1 MSNFVLLILSIA
13 ILMSSLSEKIELFVH
28 NEEVLLTLCFIGF
41 IFFAYS
47 YLSDNFVE
55 DFQKKIEGLE
65 DQLFSVISLKFNAT
79 LSSFDELFLFKSL
92 ETKLV
97 IIENLVNSRLFSYFF
112 LFQCQA
118 LKDSIFSL
126 TTSKLMDILRA
137 EASIV
142 EQTNKQTMKSVLIAL
157 ILPVNSFDYLKPL
170 KQGIT
175 GFSYKFFAFKVSTIA
190 KLSS

>member
-13 ILMSSLSEKIELFVH
+13 ILISSLSEKIELFVH

-170 KQGIT
+170 KQNHG
-175 GFSYKFFAFKVSTIA
+175 
-190 KLSS
+190 L